1 MQREAKPAFIVA
13 AATLLIPNKTDAP
26 HAENGQMTDNCHDA
40 CNAVLRDKITGH
52 ERRHS
57 MTRTINHTGG
67 QVPLSFF
74 MMISFAACD
83 NEPHPLKT
91 LETAFLERPRA
102 SAIFSCALFQN
113 SNLMRAIG
121 IKIRAGYPLEEIG
134 DFHIPVPP
142 FMLESVHRM
151 PSEIGA

>member
-40 CNAVLRDKITGH
+40 CNAVHRDKITGR

-67 QVPLSFF
+67 QVETANYSQVPLSF
-74 MMISFAACD
+74 
-83 NEPHPLKT
+83 L
-91 LETAFLERPRA
+91 R
-102 SAIFSCALFQN
+102 
-113 SNLMRAIG
+113 
-121 IKIRAGYPLEEIG
+121 
-134 DFHIPVPP
+134 
-142 FMLESVHRM
+142 
-151 PSEIGA
+151 